1 MNDDPTLESALQPAA
16 VVDLATTR
24 STSRDRADG
33 GMGSDTSIA
42 VVKSNSDLSTERLC
56 SFAGMISC
64 THLAIDAVQVL
75 ISLTNTTDPAGRGF
89 LTAFMFRMPRELGG
103 FTVTL
108 LRSSQP
114 GMSRIVPGA
123 SGAPFVGSWQG
134 GVGTGGEWQG
144 GGTPMAGVAPG
155 DTGAWAFLVSG
166 TGAAAL
172 TAERLMS
179 GGAMPDP
186 FAFVVRFRGV
196 GSGDSDKAPAL
207 MPRAQVE
214 RLAAIEEAVER
225 LR

>member
-1 MNDDPTLESALQPAA
+1 MNDDQTLESLLQPHT
-16 VVDLATTR
+16 VVDLGVPR
-24 STSRDRADG
+24 SSALERTSGA
-33 GMGSDTSIA
+33 MGSDTSIA
-42 VVKSNSDLSTERLC
+42 VLESNPDLSTEHLC
-56 SFAGMISC
+56 SFTGMISC
-64 THLAIDAVQVL
+64 THIALDAVQVL
-75 ISLTNTTDPAGRGF
+75 ISLTNTSDPDGRGF

-108 LRSSQP
+108 LRSSLP

-123 SGAPFVGSWQG
+123 SASPFLGSWQG

-155 DTGAWAFLVSG
+155 ETGAWAFLVSG

-186 FAFVVRFRGV
+186 FAFVVRFRGL
-196 GSGDSDKAPAL
+196 GAGDSDKVPAL
-207 MPRAQVE
+207 MPLAQVV
-214 RLAAIEEAVER
+214 RRDAIEEAVER
-225 LR
+225 MR